1 MMQSTV
7 QDLIEA
13 SQQLTHI
20 EQLQLLTAL
29 TESVYYSSLQSVE
42 DVHLRSPIHA
52 LNRTPP
58 VVDLDS
64 FVADFWPENEA
75 VDDFNEF
82 VYQQRQAERTA
93 DL

>member
-1 MMQSTV
+1 MQSTV

-13 SQQLTHI
+13 SQQLTPI

-29 TESVYYSSLQSVE
+29 TESVYYSSLHSAE
-42 DVHLRSPIHA
+42 DAQFRGAIHA
-52 LNRTPP
+52 VNRTPT
-58 VVDLDS
+58 VIDLNS
-64 FVADFWPENEA
+64 FVADFWPESER

>member
-1 MMQSTV
+1 MQSPV
-7 QDLIEA
+7 QALIEA
-13 SQQLTHI
+13 SRQLTPI

-29 TESVYYSSLQSVE
+29 TESVYHSGHQPVQDEQLPE
-42 DVHLRSPIHA
+42 TFHA

-64 FVADFWPENEA
+64 LVADFWPENETA
-75 VDDFNEF
+75 DDFSNF
-82 VYQQRQAERTA
+82 VYQQREAERTA